1 MIRRPASGSLETWG
15 GGRCPL
21 LAAGRR
27 EARDGGLAA
36 VDELLDRVQG
46 DVAGDVDRK
55 VQDVP
60 DGQVRVAGR
69 VASGEGPA
77 LLGCLR
83 DDGASLGDVEARRG
97 AEL

>member
-21 LAAGRR
+21 LVAGLR
-27 EARDGGLAA
+27 EAQDGGLAA
-36 VDELLDRVQG
+36 IDELLDRVQG
-46 DVAGDVDRK
+46 NVAVDVDRK

-69 VASGEGPA
+69 VASGEGPE
-77 LLGCLR
+77 LLGALR
-83 DDGASLGDVEARRG
+83 DDGASLGEVEARRR